1 MPTPNP
7 SDEVWTD
14 SRNTRLHGMGRLMAR
29 IGRYLTHSPLGILAR
44 RRLRGQLEERH
55 TYVELPSRAGSGR
68 GRLPRVAFLSDLHA
82 GFFNT
87 PRDLDRLAR
96 RVAAFDP
103 ELVFLGGDLI
113 DSHGEE
119 VFLLGMALRRMKP
132 RLGIFAVRGNHEYF
146 HPEELGLWTRFLEH
160 SGVQVLVNR
169 GVRVSFEGT
178 NLWIAGIDD
187 WREGQPDLGAALEGR
202 RPDDVTLLVSHNPD
216 AFPEAV
222 DHGVDLQFSGHTHG
236 GQVRFGSWVPATHSR
251 LGYYDGLY
259 ESGGSQLY
267 VGRGGGTTLL
277 PIRIG
282 ARPEVGLLELAYAPV
297 REELNPRPE
306 EARPAST
313 DAPVRAPLP
322 TRSDPGARDRST
334 TERSRRS

>member
-1 MPTPNP
+1 MPIP
-7 SDEVWTD
+7 DAQAEDCTD
-14 SRNTRLHGMGRLMAR
+14 GRHTRLHGLGRLMAR
-29 IGRYLTHSPLGILAR
+29 IGRYLTHSPLGLLAR
-44 RRLRGQLEERH
+44 RRLRGQLDERR
-55 TYVELPSRAGSGR
+55 TFVELTPRAEGGT

-96 RVAAFDP
+96 RVAAFEP
-103 ELVFLGGDLI
+103 ELVLLGGDLI

-146 HPEELGLWTRFLEH
+146 HPGELGLWTRFLEH
-160 SGVQVLVNR
+160 SNVQVLVNR

-187 WREGQPDLGAALEGR
+187 WREGVPDLDAALEGR
-202 RPDDVTLLVSHNPD
+202 RPDDVTLLISHNPD

-222 DHGVDLQFSGHTHG
+222 DRKIDLQFSGHTHG
-236 GQVRFGSWVPATHSR
+236 GQVRFGSWTPVTHSR
-251 LGYYDGLY
+251 YGYYDGLY
-259 ESGGSQLY
+259 KSRGSQLY

-282 ARPEVGLLELAYAPV
+282 ARPEVGLLELAFTTA
-297 REELNPRPE
+297 RKELNPRPE
-306 EARPAST
+306 ADRPVST
-313 DAPVRAPLP
+313 GVPVHAPLP
-322 TRSDPGARDRST
+322 TRADAGALDRST
-334 TERSRRS
+334 TGISRRS